1 MAPKKQKANLFSGG
15 ILANAAETGSIES
28 AIDNEEDDPLFG
40 NAKISAPKPV
50 QPSNDREIPSWASE
64 QVAQPMPEQEDQG
77 SRVTMIPIDKIRAGR
92 YQKRET
98 VDPEKYQQ
106 LKDQIRELGFQF
118 VAILCPDPDDSNFY
132 NLMMGGHLRIQAAS
146 ELGITEVSA
155 IIREYDRVA
164 LAKGTYFENNGR
176 QSLTPMEEG
185 LIFQQCMNDE
195 GWTQQE
201 AAEKLIVA
209 GGQSYISFCINAA
222 MAAPDLQEMLRKEP
236 GRGRR
241 CFSYL
246 ARLDALGQEKAVKL
260 REPIIKDFLD
270 GKISTDDVE
279 VQVNRILKREQQ
291 SGETPSEDN
300 EARDLE
306 DIKRQSRLVSAV
318 KSFHRFEKIIGDSP
332 PSQEVRESLLVLK
345 QKIESILQR
354 E

>member
-1 MAPKKQKANLFSGG
+1 MAPKKQKATLFSGG
-15 ILANAAETGSIES
+15 LLANAATQQEGNGKP
-28 AIDNEEDDPLFG
+28 IDDEDNDPYFG
-40 NAKISAPKPV
+40 NAKMSTPKPA
-50 QPSNDREIPSWASE
+50 QPSNDQEMPSWASE
-64 QVAQPMPEQEDQG
+64 HVTDTNP
-77 SRVTMIPIDKIRAGR
+77 SRIVTIPISKIRPGR

-132 NLMMGGHLRIQAAS
+132 NLMMGGHLRIQAAA

-201 AAEKLIVA
+201 LAEKLIVS

-246 ARLDALGQEKAVKL
+246 LRLDDLGTEKAMKL
-260 REPIIKDFLD
+260 RRPIIEDFLA

-279 VQVNRILKREQQ
+279 VQVNKILKREQ
-291 SGETPSEDN
+291 SEGED
-300 EARDLE
+300 EARDPASLD
-306 DIKRQSRLVSAV
+306 DIKQQSKLLSAI
-318 KSFHRFEKIIGDSP
+318 KGFHRFEKIIGDSS

-345 QKIESILQR
+345 QKIENILER

>member
-1 MAPKKQKANLFSGG
+1 MAPKKQKTNLFSGG
-15 ILANAAETGSIES
+15 ILANAAEAGAIES
-28 AIDNEEDDPLFG
+28 AIGTEEDDPLFG
-40 NAKISAPKPV
+40 NAKMPTPKPAK
-50 QPSNDREIPSWASE
+50 PLNDQEIPSWASE
-64 QVAQPMPEQEDQG
+64 HVTDTNP
-77 SRVTMIPIDKIRAGR
+77 SRIVTIPISKIRPGR

-132 NLMMGGHLRIQAAS
+132 NLMMGGHLRIQAAA

-185 LIFQQCMNDE
+185 LIFEQCMSDE

-201 AAEKLIVA
+201 LAEKLIVA

-222 MAAPDLQEMLRKEP
+222 MATPDLQEMLRKEP

-246 ARLDALGQEKAVKL
+246 LRLDALGTEKAMKL
-260 REPIIKDFLD
+260 REPIIRDFLD
-270 GKISTDDVE
+270 GKITTDEVE
-279 VQVNRILKREQQ
+279 VQVNRILKREQ
-291 SGETPSEDN
+291 SEEEGED
-300 EARDLE
+300 EARYAGSLD
-306 DIKRQSRLVSAV
+306 DIKQQSKLLSAI
-318 KSFHRFEKIIGDSP
+318 KGFHRFEKIIGDSS
-332 PSQEVRESLLVLK
+332 PSPEVRESLLVLK
-345 QKIESILQR
+345 QKIESILDR
-354 E
+354 D

>member
-1 MAPKKQKANLFSGG
+1 MSEKPKLKPSTKDA
-15 ILANAAETGSIES
+15 IRNA
-28 AIDNEEDDPLFG
+28 
-40 NAKISAPKPV
+40 V
-50 QPSNDREIPSWASE
+50 QRRREPPSDLREPPSNALISSDDQEIPSWASE
-64 QVAQPMPEQEDQG
+64 QGIDQPSSPSQI
-77 SRVTMIPIDKIRAGR
+77 VTVPISKIRAGR

-118 VAILCPDPDDSNFY
+118 VAILCPDPDDNNFY

-146 ELGITEVSA
+146 ELGIEEVSA

-185 LIFQQCMNDE
+185 LIFQQCMSDE

-201 AAEKLIVA
+201 VVEKLIVT

-246 ARLDALGQEKAVKL
+246 ARLDVLGMEKAVKL
-260 REPIIKDFLD
+260 REPIIKDFLE

-279 VQVNRILKREQQ
+279 VQVSRILKREQSEEENEIRDPAPLDDVKQQ
-291 SGETPSEDN
+291 SKLIS
-300 EARDLE
+300 A
-306 DIKRQSRLVSAV
+306 IKG
-318 KSFHRFEKIIGDSP
+318 FHRFEKVIGFSSP
-332 PSQEVRESLLVLK
+332 SPEVRESLLVLK
-345 QKIESILQR
+345 QKIESILER
-354 E
+354 S